1 MCGMMR
7 FARFLIAG
15 FLMIA
20 LSGFVPAA
28 WAQEAPPQRRLSSA
42 IIERLEQNPHLDGRY
57 AYSAPRGG
65 FIGDIAYMDLELNEV
80 GDLPP
85 LIVMVGGSEG
95 GWSGR
100 GTGLVPPGALGG
112 LLADMGYSIR
122 NLNHFGLERLGESW
136 GEDLRPPRLFDRD
149 LEPFAEVLN
158 DARQTRGAVNRCVG
172 FVGVS
177 RGGELTLLL
186 AAYESDLNT
195 SETRLF
201 DAAVAAVPSHVVWQG
216 PHRTLRIRSSWALA
230 GEPLDFV
237 PFPWLSIH
245 TPRVLLS
252 RSSTT
257 ASSEQALRNHAAV
270 QRALIPVERIEAPVL
285 MQGALEDHL
294 WPSAEM
300 ADAAFRRAEA
310 LNPDHGLVLKQYPV
324 DHYVLS
330 YPDAVADA
338 AIFLDDTLRQT
349 HSEGRCEASF

>member
-1 MCGMMR
+1 MHLQ
-7 FARFLIAG
+7 APLSPEIA
-15 FLMIA
+15 
-20 LSGFVPAA
+20 
-28 WAQEAPPQRRLSSA
+28 
-42 IIERLEQNPHLDGRY
+42 ERLEENAHLDGRMSY
-57 AYSAPRGG
+57 EVHKRG
-65 FIGDIAYMDLELNEV
+65 FIGDIAVMDLELQEA
-80 GDLPP
+80 GSLPP
-85 LIVMVGGSEG
+85 LIIMVGGSEG
-95 GWSGR
+95 GWLGRSSGLSPA
-100 GTGLVPPGALGG
+100 GYLGQ

-122 NLNHFGLERLGESW
+122 NLNHFGLERLGDSW
-136 GEDLRPPRLFDRD
+136 GEDLRPPRLFDRN

-158 DARQTRGAVNRCVG
+158 DARQTRGATNRCVG

-186 AAYESDLNT
+186 AAYEADLNS

-216 PHRTLRIRSSWALA
+216 PHRTLRIRSSWALG

-245 TPRVLLS
+245 TPRVLL
-252 RSSTT
+252 RRASST
-257 ASSEQALRNHAAV
+257 ASSEQALRNDAAV
-270 QRALIPVERIEAPVL
+270 ERALIPVERIEAPVL
-285 MQGALEDHL
+285 LQGALDDHL

-330 YPDAVADA
+330 YPDAIADA
-338 AIFLDDTLRQT
+338 AIFLDDTLRQA
-349 HSEGRCEASF
+349 HSEGRCEASY

>member
-1 MCGMMR
+1 MSYEVHKR
-7 FARFLIAG
+7 
-15 FLMIA
+15 
-20 LSGFVPAA
+20 
-28 WAQEAPPQRRLSSA
+28 
-42 IIERLEQNPHLDGRY
+42 
-57 AYSAPRGG
+57 G
-65 FIGDIAYMDLELNEV
+65 FIGDIAVMDLELQEA
-80 GDLPP
+80 GSLPP
-85 LIVMVGGSEG
+85 LIIMVGGSEG
-95 GWSGR
+95 GWLGRSSGLSPA
-100 GTGLVPPGALGG
+100 GYLGQ

-122 NLNHFGLERLGESW
+122 NLNHFGLERLGDSW
-136 GEDLRPPRLFDRD
+136 GEDLRPPRLFDRN

-158 DARQTRGAVNRCVG
+158 DARQTRGATNRCVG

-186 AAYESDLNT
+186 AAYEADLNS

-216 PHRTLRIRSSWALA
+216 PHRTLRIRSSWALG

-245 TPRVLLS
+245 TPRVLL
-252 RSSTT
+252 RRASST
-257 ASSEQALRNHAAV
+257 ASSEQALRNDAAV
-270 QRALIPVERIEAPVL
+270 ERALIPVERIEAPVL
-285 MQGALEDHL
+285 LQGALDDHL

-330 YPDAVADA
+330 YPDAIADA
-338 AIFLDDTLRQT
+338 AIFLDDTLRQA
-349 HSEGRCEASF
+349 HSEGRCEASY